1 MKHLSL
7 RLFTSYR
14 IALMFAAV
22 LSAVFSSVPLIASGA
37 DSPTQDKGTGGD
49 SPLILFTAISGRPG
63 AKEAREI
70 VQESVKAGFS
80 QWVVYARSGLEIE
93 YMGEEWLDFVGH
105 MLREARSVGG
115 HIWLYDEYNW
125 PSGSCKGRVPMEN
138 PEWTYTEYAVRRR
151 DDGSFDWEVKRND
164 QLSMYDPYYDVNAY
178 SEDAIRRFM
187 ELTHEVYEKRFG
199 EYFRD
204 GTILGIFTDE
214 PAHPSIMKWKSPEP
228 VVAFRWWKELEAQYR
243 ELTGRD
249 FRKDVEESLRD
260 PSKVHVWELYTELKG
275 RQFRRAYFD
284 QISAWC
290 DKMGIKLCGHMIG
303 EGSPLTSSNWNG
315 LPLNSICGM
324 TLPGMDKI
332 RINLPKSY
340 PVRVQKEDE
349 WLTYSTAQY
358 GIEHNSKPGDFLSC
372 PGGVELYA
380 LGPLDITHGQM
391 AQAFWTCALYGMDHY
406 FTSLY
411 QVTALGFLEK
421 SAYAMMA
428 SPAQPWFAHCAGLH
442 DEARLAAKWS
452 RKRFVRNVGV
462 RYPQRLSGRLALK
475 RFAPGEKSPPFNPL
489 VRELSWGQ
497 VSFELLQEDDK
508 SGLKHIFGFR
518 GDKIVEERSG
528 REFSSPEEVRD
539 WLYSETD
546 GLWRA
551 VDSAGNVVPGLL
563 VRNYADGTGVVLNL
577 TDTDFTELRLGRGDV
592 FDLPACG
599 RVIFG
604 KTVSPCRKAVKS
616 TPVKVDSWNLS
627 LDRPSLRR
635 IWFTTNNTARL
646 VVKTPIENVRWIVCD
661 CPKGKVKISINGK
674 LVVPDRSSG
683 NVPFSYSG
691 MYGETAPFTL
701 AAGEY
706 DLRLEGRNDGNIYL
720 PTLWLCGRF
729 GAREPGV
736 VFDCPETASSLGR
749 LSDIGLEDFA
759 GEVTYSADV
768 VVEGN
773 VLALDTAGLVACVRL
788 GGMDLGERALAPFEW
803 KVPGAMAGKKARLEV
818 TIVTS
823 MRPSFGR
830 APIYIDGQGRSIGN
844 GVLHGIKLDQP
855 GVSTLNCGNEGLIS
869 AEWRNL

>member
-1 MKHLSL
+1 MMVSH
-7 RLFTSYR
+7 R
-14 IALMFAAV
+14 IVLMSAAV
-22 LSAVFSSVPLIASGA
+22 LSAVISSVPQIAAGA
-37 DSPTQDKGTGGD
+37 DSSVRDQGIGGD
-49 SPLILFTAISGRPG
+49 SPLILFTAVSGRPG

-70 VQESVKAGFS
+70 VQGSIKAGFS
-80 QWVVYARSGLEIE
+80 QWVVYARSGLEFE

-105 MLREARSVGG
+105 MLREARSAGG
-115 HIWLYDEYNW
+115 HMWLYDEYNW

-138 PEWTYTEYAVRRR
+138 PEWTYTEYAVRRC
-151 DDGSFDWEVKRND
+151 DDGSFAWELKRND

-178 SEDAIRRFM
+178 SEDAIRRFI

-214 PAHPSIMKWKSPEP
+214 PAHPSVMKWKEPQP

-260 PSKVHVWELYTELKG
+260 PSKTQVWELYTEMKG

-284 QISAWC
+284 QIAAWC

-303 EGSPLTSSNWNG
+303 EGSPFTSCNWNG
-315 LPLNSICGM
+315 LPLNSVRGL

-332 RINLPKSY
+332 RINLPKIH
-340 PVRVQKEDE
+340 PDRVQKEDE

-380 LGPLDITHGQM
+380 LGPLDITQGQM
-391 AQAFWTCALYGMDHY
+391 AQGFWTCALYGMDHY

-411 QVTALGFLEK
+411 HVTARGFLEK
-421 SAYAMMA
+421 SAYATMV

-452 RKRFVRNVGV
+452 RKRFVREVGV
-462 RYPQRLSGRLALK
+462 RYPQRLFGRLALK
-475 RFAPGEKSPPFNPL
+475 RSAPGEKTPPFNQL
-489 VRELSWGQ
+489 VQELSWGQ

-508 SGLKHIFGFR
+508 SELKYVFGFR
-518 GDKIVEERSG
+518 DGKIVEERSG
-528 REFSSPEEVRD
+528 REFSSPGEVRD
-539 WLYSETD
+539 WLYAETD
-546 GLWRA
+546 GTWRVA
-551 VDSAGNVVPGLL
+551 DRAGNVVPGLL
-563 VRNYADGTGVVLNL
+563 VRHYVDGTGVVLNL
-577 TDTDFTELRLGRGDV
+577 TDTDFKGLCLGRGDV
-592 FDLPACG
+592 FDLPGCG
-599 RVIFG
+599 RVIFD
-604 KTVSPCRKAVKS
+604 KAVSPRRKAVIS
-616 TPVKVDSWNLS
+616 SPVKADSWKLS

-646 VVKTPIENVRWIVCD
+646 VVETPIENVRWIVCD
-661 CPKGKVKISINGK
+661 YPKGKVKIAVNGK
-674 LVVPDRSSG
+674 LVVPEGPSG

-701 AAGEY
+701 EAGEY
-706 DLRLEGRNDGNIYL
+706 ELCLEGRNDGNIYL
-720 PTLWLCGRF
+720 PVLWLCGKF
-729 GAREPGV
+729 GAHEPGV
-736 VFDCPETASSLGR
+736 VFDCPETTASLGR
-749 LSDIGLEDFA
+749 LSDLGLADFA

-768 VVEGN
+768 VVEGD
-773 VLALDTAGLVACVRL
+773 VLALDTAGMVADVRL
-788 GGMDLGERALAPFEW
+788 GGLDLGERGLAPFEW
-803 KVPGAMAGKKARLEV
+803 KVPRAMVGERARLEV

-830 APIYIDGQGRSIGN
+830 APIYIDELGRSIGN
-844 GVLHGIKLDQP
+844 GVIPGIKVDQP

-869 AEWRNL
+869 AEWRNM